1 MSSIYFAEDIFT
13 SSFAY
18 VKSKC
23 TPKIYLNYDGGT
35 DVFDPN
41 VSVNTTVTNTSQA
54 RNVLWQHIEATTQPK
69 LYQSSINISTVVL
82 SYEDSNGVCA
92 SETITVNQATP
103 DYANLKIN
111 VVIDY
116 YAAPK

>member
-1 MSSIYFAEDIFT
+1 MSSIYFVEDIFT

-18 VKSKC
+18 VQSKC
-23 TPKIYLNYDGGT
+23 NPKIYLNYDGGT
-35 DVFDPN
+35 DVFTPT

-54 RNVLWQHIEATTQPK
+54 SNVLWQHVEATAGPK

-82 SYEDSNGVCA
+82 SYEDANGACA
-92 SETITVNQATP
+92 SETITVNQSTP

-116 YAAPK
+116 YAAPQ